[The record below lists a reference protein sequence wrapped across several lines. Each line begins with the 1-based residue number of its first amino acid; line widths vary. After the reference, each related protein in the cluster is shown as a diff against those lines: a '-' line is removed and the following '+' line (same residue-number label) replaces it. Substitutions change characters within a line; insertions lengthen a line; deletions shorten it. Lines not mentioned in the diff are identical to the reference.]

1 MTHILDHIV
10 CLEKV
15 VIVFVLRFVGF
26 VQKGFVVGLE
36 TDKFT
41 YEWNSSKVVIED
53 VFTWF
58 LGQLIIRSK
67 DRNWVCSLNEF

>member
-26 VQKGFVVGLE
+26 VQKGFVVCLE

-41 YEWNSSKVVIED
+41 YE
-53 VFTWF
+53 
-58 LGQLIIRSK
+58 
-67 DRNWVCSLNEF
+67 